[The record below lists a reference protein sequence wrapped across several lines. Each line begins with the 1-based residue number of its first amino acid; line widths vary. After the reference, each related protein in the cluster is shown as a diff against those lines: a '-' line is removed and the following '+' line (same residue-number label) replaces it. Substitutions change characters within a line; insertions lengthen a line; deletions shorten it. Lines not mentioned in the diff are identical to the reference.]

1 MRLNL
6 ILTNDDHRAD
16 LTQQL
21 VDVKANIKEQEGLK
35 QEAENLLEIDTNFHE
50 ACAAFNKA
58 ELDMHNAID
67 AHEVAAIDE
76 MTKRERL
83 HKLLAELSA

>member
-1 MRLNL
+1 MNF

-21 VDVKANIKEQEGLK
+21 VEQEGFK

-50 ACAAFNKA
+50 ACA
-58 ELDMHNAID
+58 E
-67 AHEVAAIDE
+67 
-76 MTKRERL
+76 
-83 HKLLAELSA
+83 S